1 MLILALCL
9 VPRDAA
15 QSKPAFGDR
24 RCYQLPPGARG
35 LGLRAVVSQTSQFC
49 HCGDWKTLT
58 QHPGKTPSTAEGLG
72 TSWKQ
77 EGGGAPAKRAEG
89 FRPPQV
95 RAGAQRGPEDCVFGA
110 VELGVLFPAG
120 AWGDKDMS
128 LDKEHAALAFPK
140 QLARAVPAPP
150 LQPVH
155 GLLWPLGAHPT
166 LLCPWEKQTPGQ
178 NCWENQRG
186 ACWTSAVSCRD
197 RERALLTG
205 PGRA

>member
-89 FRPPQV
+89 LHRPQV
-95 RAGAQRGPEDCVFGA
+95 RAGAQRGPKDC
-110 VELGVLFPAG
+110 GVQFPAE
-120 AWGDKDMS
+120 AWGDKDSS

-150 LQPVH
+150 
-155 GLLWPLGAHPT
+155 
-166 LLCPWEKQTPGQ
+166 
-178 NCWENQRG
+178 
-186 ACWTSAVSCRD
+186 
-197 RERALLTG
+197 
-205 PGRA
+205 